1 MSKVSDLHKKWSHA
15 PEYQAAYEKLG
26 PEFDLARVLL
36 DKSVEKPDHDQSHW
50 DQRFYHKLLNLLSE
64 VAKTGRIIGL
74 YIH

>member
-36 DKSVEKPDHDQSHW
+36 DKSVESLITTKVTSAILP
-50 DQRFYHKLLNLLSE
+50 
-64 VAKTGRIIGL
+64 
-74 YIH
+74 